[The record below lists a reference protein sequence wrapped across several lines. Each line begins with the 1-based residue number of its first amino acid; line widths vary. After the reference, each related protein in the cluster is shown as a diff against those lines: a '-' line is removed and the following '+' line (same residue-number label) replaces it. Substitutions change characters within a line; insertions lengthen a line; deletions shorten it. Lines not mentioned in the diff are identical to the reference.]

1 MNHSSTIQT
10 TMLLLLLMLGVPLV
24 AGILLLFLAPRLRRA
39 WAATLAGIGGTLC
52 ILAFLFY
59 LIVGGPY
66 LWALH
71 LESKWR
77 PAKPTTMAGL
87 ESNLS
92 LYSKRD
98 IAPAQS
104 GWGQNHKLLPG
115 ERMTQYLLLWSAPLD
130 VVYTSDN
137 TIVAIYTSYE

>member
-1 MNHSSTIQT
+1 MNPA
-10 TMLLLLLMLGVPLV
+10 MLLLLMLGVPPA
-24 AGILLLFLAPRLRRA
+24 AGILLFFLARRLRRA
-39 WAATLAGIGGTLC
+39 WAATLAGIAGTLC

-66 LWALH
+66 FWALH
-71 LESKWR
+71 LESKWQ
-77 PAKPTTMAGL
+77 PAKPATMAGL
-87 ESNLS
+87 ESHLS

-98 IAPAQS
+98 IAPARS
-104 GWGQNHKLLPG
+104 DWGRNHKLLPG

-137 TIVAIYTSYE
+137 LIVTIYTSYE